1 MRQATKITKGGR
13 LIIPVYIRKALK
25 LTDGSSMILSLEEG
39 VGFKAIPVRESIRR
53 AQALCQPY
61 MVGAGSLSE
70 ELIQERR
77 AEALLES
84 EQG

>member
-13 LIIPVYIRKALK
+13 LIIPAYIRKALQ
-25 LTDGSSMILSLEEG
+25 LTDGSSVILSLEEG

-61 MVGAGSLSE
+61 LTGASLSE
-70 ELIQERR
+70 ELIKERR
-77 AEALLES
+77 EEARLER
-84 EQG
+84 ERG

>member
-13 LIIPVYIRKALK
+13 LIIPAYIRKALQ
-25 LTDGSSMILSLEEG
+25 LTDGSSVILTLEEG

-61 MVGAGSLSE
+61 LAGAGSLSE
-70 ELIQERR
+70 ELIEERR
-77 AEALLES
+77 EEARLES
-84 EQG
+84 ERG